1 MTRESSPAMSRT
13 DRRTASD
20 ELDNEAKFN
29 GHRWFAAIFDT
40 MSRSEERGF
49 LGEMRRKLLADLTGD
64 VLEIGA
70 GTGANFAHYPTGVRV
85 TALEPDPYM
94 LEKAETK
101 LAALGRTDIVLQQAP
116 AERLPFAD
124 AAFDTVISTL
134 VLCTVRDV
142 SRSLDEM
149 HRVLRPGGE
158 LRFIE
163 HVRGEGVVGHTQDI
177 IKPIWGYFGA
187 GCNPNRR
194 TEDALRAAGFDPTV
208 SERRK
213 LMGFAPLI
221 RGVAK
226 TTAT

>member
-1 MTRESSPAMSRT
+1 MSTTDPHTPAN
-13 DRRTASD
+13 A
-20 ELDNEAKFN
+20 LDSAADFE

-40 MSRSEERGF
+40 MGRAEERGLF
-49 LGEMRRKLLADLTGD
+49 AGMRQRLLADLTGE

-70 GTGANFAHYPTGVRV
+70 GTGANFMHYPTGVHV

-94 LEKAETK
+94 LKKAAAK
-101 LAALGRTDIVLQQAP
+101 LASLGRTDIVLEQAP

-124 AAFDTVISTL
+124 ATFDIVVSTL

-142 SRSLDEM
+142 ARSLAEM
-149 HRVLRPGGE
+149 RRVLRPGGE

-163 HVRGEGVVGHTQDI
+163 HVRGNGLVGQTQDI
-177 IKPIWGYFGA
+177 IKPVWGYFGA

-194 TEDALRAAGFDPTV
+194 TEEALRSAGFDPAV
-208 SERRK
+208 RERRK

-221 RGVAK
+221 AGA
-226 TTAT
+226 ATVHAT